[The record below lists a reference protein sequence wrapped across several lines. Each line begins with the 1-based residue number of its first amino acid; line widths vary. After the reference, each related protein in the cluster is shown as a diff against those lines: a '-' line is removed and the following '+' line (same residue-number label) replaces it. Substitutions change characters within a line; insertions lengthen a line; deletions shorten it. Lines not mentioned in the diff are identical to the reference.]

1 MNLIGLKCS
10 DTVYVTEAFYQCWD
24 FSCVQPFAA
33 KHRLPSWYLNPK
45 RALNFKRLHLVTS
58 AVQIRL
64 NSRQKMF
71 FPVKR
76 TGGYQHVSLSLSLG
90 DFIQMDS
97 SDMLNLRAYIETAFY
112 YQPGAHDTKTKMETC
127 VLWPWKSGVDPC
139 VATASLW
146 RVFAEVWINYIFCL
160 NVVPGVTISSGTNF
174 TPVSC
179 TGLIHW
185 FS

>member
-71 FPVKR
+71 FL
-76 TGGYQHVSLSLSLG
+76 LSVQAGISMSASVCLLVTLSKWIHQICL
-90 DFIQMDS
+90 I
-97 SDMLNLRAYIETAFY
+97 
-112 YQPGAHDTKTKMETC
+112 C
-127 VLWPWKSGVDPC
+127 VLTLKLLAITSLELTSQKPRWK
-139 VATASLW
+139 
-146 RVFAEVWINYIFCL
+146 RVFCGHENLVL
-160 NVVPGVTISSGTNF
+160 
-174 TPVSC
+174 TPVWPRPRSDGC
-179 TGLIHW
+179 LLRSG
-185 FS
+185 